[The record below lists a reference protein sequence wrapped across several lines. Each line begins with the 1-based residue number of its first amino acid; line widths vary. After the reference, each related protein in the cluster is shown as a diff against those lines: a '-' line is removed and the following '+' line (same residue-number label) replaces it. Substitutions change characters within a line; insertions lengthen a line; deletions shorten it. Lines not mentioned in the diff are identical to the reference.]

1 MAFLLAGLTA
11 LFYGS
16 SHFAGGMATRRAPV
30 LAVTF
35 WANLVGLAIVIF
47 VSVMHNASGDSA
59 GLADHAWGA
68 LTGVAGLVGVTLYFQ
83 GLARGQMAVVAPL
96 SAVTQAI
103 VPFLFGTLIGE
114 RHGPAAWMGVA
125 MAVPAL
131 WLTVHRRG
139 PENRPPKALY
149 GLAAG
154 LAFSLFFVA
163 ISRISPEAG
172 FWPLVTLRASGLV
185 VLGIVFAARREG
197 PALPAG
203 TRRLAL
209 LSGGYTLASLTYL
222 LAVQIGPFGL
232 VTVAASFYPAVTV
245 LLALLVGRERIPA
258 RRITGLA
265 LSVAALALITSS

>member
-35 WANLVGLAIVIF
+35 WANLVGLGIVTCA
-47 VSVMHNASGDSA
+47 SVMHVASRDSA
-59 GLADHAWGA
+59 NLADHAWGA
-68 LTGVAGLVGVTLYFQ
+68 LSGVAGLVGVTLYFQ

-96 SAVTQAI
+96 SAVTQAV
-103 VPFLFGTLIGE
+103 VPFLFGILIGE
-114 RHGPAAWMGVA
+114 RHGVPAWLGVA
-125 MAVPAL
+125 VAVPAL

-139 PENRPPKALY
+139 RANRPAKAVY

-172 FWPLVTLRASGLV
+172 FWPLVTLRASGP
-185 VLGIVFAARREG
+185 G
-197 PALPAG
+197 PAGHRVRRAAG
-203 TRRLAL
+203 GAC
-209 LSGGYTLASLTYL
+209 
-222 LAVQIGPFGL
+222 
-232 VTVAASFYPAVTV
+232 
-245 LLALLVGRERIPA
+245 PA
-258 RRITGLA
+258 RRD
-265 LSVAALALITSS
+265 AAAGSPVGRLHPGRPDLFCWPCRSDPSGW

>member
-1 MAFLLAGLTA
+1 MAFVLAGLTA

-35 WANLVGLAIVIF
+35 WANLVGLGIVTS
-47 VSVMHNASGDSA
+47 VSATGLNAGESFH
-59 GLADHAWGA
+59 LADHAWGA
-68 LTGVAGLVGVTLYFQ
+68 LSGVAGLVGVAFYFQ
-83 GLARGQMAVVAPL
+83 GLAKGQMAVVAPV

-114 RHGPAAWMGVA
+114 RHGVTAWLGVA
-125 MAVPAL
+125 VAVPAL
-131 WLTVHRRG
+131 WLTAHRRRQ
-139 PENRPPKALY
+139 PDRPGKAVY

-163 ISRISPEAG
+163 ISQVSPEAG
-172 FWPLVTLRASGLV
+172 FWPLVTMRASSLV
-185 VLGIVFAARREG
+185 LLGIVFAARTEA

-203 TRRLAL
+203 ARRLAL
-209 LSGGYTLASLTYL
+209 LSGGYTLANLTYL

-232 VTVAASFYPAVTV
+232 VTVAASFYPAVPV
-245 LLALLVGRERIPA
+245 LLALCVGKERIRG
-258 RRITGLA
+258 RRMAGMA